1 MQEADTLRQF
11 LMNRIRRSVI
21 ASIGLLT
28 YSVGV
33 YFQMQSDLG
42 IAPWHALKQGL
53 SMNFPISYGT
63 ASIIVSL
70 VIIVIDLM
78 LKERIGI
85 GTFLDA
91 FLVGIGTDVCLSL
104 NFVPVQTS
112 LVPQLGAL
120 FVGTVICCIGQ
131 WFYMTAALSCG
142 PIDSFLVG
150 VGKRF
155 PKVPIGTVNL
165 GILVVVLAA
174 CLLLGSPIG
183 LGTVLTVFGTGFVMD
198 AVFHV
203 AKFNPR
209 GVVHEG
215 LTDTM
220 AALGKALHKEKKI
233 SFQ

>member
-1 MQEADTLRQF
+1 MDTKETLSEFF
-11 LMNRIRRSVI
+11 LSRVKRSVI
-21 ASIGLLT
+21 AAIGLLT
-28 YSVGV
+28 YAVGV

-53 SMNFPISYGT
+53 SLNFPITYGT
-63 ASIIVSL
+63 ASILVSL

-78 LKERIGI
+78 LKERIGL

-91 FLVGIGTDVCLSL
+91 FLVGIGTDACISM
-104 NFVPVQTS
+104 NFLPVQTS
-112 LVPQLGAL
+112 IISQIAVL
-120 FVGTVICCIGQ
+120 FIGTVICCIGQ

-155 PKVPIGTVNL
+155 PKVPIGRVNL
-165 GILVVVLAA
+165 VILVFVLAGCIA
-174 CLLLGSPIG
+174 LGSPIG

-198 AVFHV
+198 AVFYV
-203 AKFNPR
+203 VKFNPR

-215 LTDTM
+215 LTDT
-220 AALGKALHKEKKI
+220 AAAFMRAIRK
-233 SFQ
+233 

>member
-1 MQEADTLRQF
+1 MDTNETLGYF
-11 LMNRIRRSVI
+11 FTSRIRRSVI
-21 ASIGLLT
+21 AAIGLLT
-28 YSVGV
+28 YAVGV
-33 YFQMQSDLG
+33 YFQMQSNLG

-63 ASIIVSL
+63 ASILMSL
-70 VIIVIDLM
+70 VIIVVDIM

-91 FLVGIGTDVCLSL
+91 FLVGIGTDACISL
-104 NFVPVQTS
+104 NFLPVQTS
-112 LVPQLGAL
+112 LALQLLVL

-155 PKVPIGTVNL
+155 PNVPIGRVNL
-165 GILVVVLAA
+165 VILVFVLAG
-174 CLLLGSPIG
+174 CFLLKSPIG

-203 AKFNPR
+203 VKFNPR

-215 LTDTM
+215 LTDT
-220 AALGKALHKEKKI
+220 AAAFLKAIH
-233 SFQ
+233 